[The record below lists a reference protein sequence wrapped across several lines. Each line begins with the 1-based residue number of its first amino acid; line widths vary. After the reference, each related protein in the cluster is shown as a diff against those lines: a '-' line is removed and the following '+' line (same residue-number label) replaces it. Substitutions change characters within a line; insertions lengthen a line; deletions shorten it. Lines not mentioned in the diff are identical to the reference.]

1 MIKDENK
8 KKLTEELI
16 DIFEKAKNEFLEKE
30 KDIIK
35 NDTNERTLTQR
46 LAFYL
51 ELQLRKNIKY
61 ENYSV
66 DCEYNRKEEDIK
78 RLKFGKNT
86 DKKEIYPDIIVHQR
100 KTKNNLIAIEM
111 KKTTSRNTDKIKDI
125 EKLKA
130 LTDEKNCYS
139 YILGIY
145 FELDITDNNNNI
157 INFFVDG
164 EEI

>member
-8 KKLTEELI
+8 EKLSKELI
-16 DIFEKAKNEFLEKE
+16 DVFQKAKNEFLEKE
-30 KDIIK
+30 KTIIK

-66 DCEYNRKEEDIK
+66 DCEYNRKEKDIK

-100 KTKNNLIAIEM
+100 KIKNNLIAIEM

-125 EKLKA
+125 EKLEA
-130 LTDEKNCYS
+130 LTDRKNDYH
-139 YILGIY
+139 YTLGIY
-145 FELDITDNNNNI
+145 FELDITDNNNI
-157 INFFVDG
+157 I
-164 EEI
+164 IQ

>member
-1 MIKDENK
+1 MTKNK
-8 KKLTEELI
+8 NKEKLSKELI
-16 DIFEKAKNEFLEKE
+16 DIFERAKNEFLEKE

-86 DKKEIYPDIIVHQR
+86 DKKEIYPDIIVYQR
-100 KTKNNLIAIEM
+100 KIKNNLIAIEM

-125 EKLKA
+125 EKLEA
-130 LTDEKNCYS
+130 LTDRKNDYH
-139 YILGIY
+139 YTLGIY
-145 FELDITDNNNNI
+145 FELDITDNNNI

-164 EEI
+164 EVI

>member
-30 KDIIK
+30 KTIIK

-100 KTKNNLIAIEM
+100 KIKNNLIAIEM

-125 EKLKA
+125 EKLEA
-130 LTDEKNCYS
+130 LTDRKNDYH
-139 YILGIY
+139 YTLGIY
-145 FELDITDNNNNI
+145 FELDITDNNNI

-164 EEI
+164 EII

>member
-1 MIKDENK
+1 MKKNK
-8 KKLTEELI
+8 NKEKLSKELI
-16 DIFEKAKNEFLEKE
+16 DIFERAKNEFLEKE
-30 KDIIK
+30 KSIIK

-100 KTKNNLIAIEM
+100 KIKNNLIAIEM

-125 EKLKA
+125 EKLEA
-130 LTDEKNCYS
+130 LTDRKNDYH
-139 YILGIY
+139 YTLGIY
-145 FELDITDNNNNI
+145 FELDITDNNNI

-164 EEI
+164 EVI

>member
-16 DIFEKAKNEFLEKE
+16 DIFEKAKNSFLEKE
-30 KDIIK
+30 KTIIK

-100 KTKNNLIAIEM
+100 KIKNNLIAIEM

-125 EKLKA
+125 EKLEA
-130 LTDEKNCYS
+130 LTDRKNDYH
-139 YILGIY
+139 YTLGIY
-145 FELDITDNNNNI
+145 FELDITDNNNI
-157 INFFVDG
+157 IKFFIDG
-164 EEI
+164 

>member
-30 KDIIK
+30 KTIIK
-35 NDTNERTLTQR
+35 NDTNERTLTQK
-46 LAFYL
+46 LAFYPK
-51 ELQLRKNIKY
+51 LQLRKNIKY

-100 KTKNNLIAIEM
+100 KIKNNLIAIEM

-125 EKLKA
+125 EKLEA
-130 LTDEKNCYS
+130 LTDRKNDYH
-139 YILGIY
+139 YTLGIY
-145 FELDITDNNNNI
+145 FELDITDNNNI

-164 EEI
+164 EII